1 MVNFP
6 SLVSFILL
14 AASAA
19 VAHPVAAPLSKG
31 EVTPRAEFQRAA
43 RRSLGNCQDTLHRRG
58 HLERSAARR
67 RALADD
73 LRRKRGL
80 PTDNLYKRLSLDDV
94 LNTSHLS
101 NETDLTV
108 DTNPFEGNASCVL
121 NPETTE
127 GPYYVDGEYVRSDIT
142 EDQEGVYTYVDVE
155 LIDVS
160 TCEPVSNV
168 YIDFWHCNATGVYAG
183 VVASGNGD
191 SSDESNLNKTFLRG
205 IQPTN
210 DEGYA
215 QFETIF
221 PGHYTS
227 RATHIHVVA
236 HSDGTVLTNGT
247 FKTDTVRHVGQL
259 FFDQDLIT
267 IVEATSPYL
276 SNTQVLTTNDDDTIL
291 TETVEDETNGVDP
304 VLEYVYLGDDV
315 SDGLLAWGSVGI
327 DLTASYS
334 ISAAATLTEDGG
346 VENESSLGGG
356 DMGALPSGSDF
367 LSGAIPSSTGE
378 LPGSSVVPSS
388 TESSSSVSL
397 FSSSSSFAPAIP
409 SSSSLAPVSPSPSSS
424 LLASVSP
431 FSSSLPV
438 AVTSSTAQSGATPT
452 QANGGSGP
460 AGSPSQGGN
469 SGSNQG
475 SQGGQ
480 SGTSQNGQ
488 NGQSGTSQHGQSG
501 SHQSNGQAS
510 SNHNGAQGGNSGSSG
525 HSGFGF

>member
-6 SLVSFILL
+6 SLVSFVLL
-14 AASAA
+14 AATAA

-31 EVTPRAEFQRAA
+31 EVARRGEFQRAA
-43 RRSLGNCQDTLHRRG
+43 RRSLGNCQDTLRRRG
-58 HLERSAARR
+58 HLERSTARR

-94 LNTSHLS
+94 LETSHLS
-101 NETDLTV
+101 NETGLTV

-127 GPYYVDGEYVRSDIT
+127 GPYYVNGEYVRSDIT

-191 SSDESNLNKTFLRG
+191 SSDATNLNKTFLRG

-221 PGHYTS
+221 PGHYTG
-227 RATHIHVVA
+227 RTTHIHVVA
-236 HSDGTVLTNGT
+236 HSDGTVLDNST

-259 FFDQDLIT
+259 FFDQDLVT
-267 IVEATSPYL
+267 VVEATSPYT
-276 SNTQVLTTNDDDTIL
+276 SNTQVLTTNDEDQIL
-291 TETVEDETNGVDP
+291 AQTVEDETNGVDP
-304 VLEYVYLGDDV
+304 VLEYVYLGVDV

-334 ISAAATLTEDGG
+334 ISAASTLTEDGG
-346 VENESSLGGG
+346 VANENSLGGG
-356 DMGALPSGSDF
+356 GGMGGAPNGTDF
-367 LSGAIPSSTGE
+367 PSGAIPSDTGD
-378 LPGSSVVPSS
+378 LLGSSVVSS
-388 TESSSSVSL
+388 YPASSSSVSSFLSSSLATSCSVIIFIGSRCPRVL
-397 FSSSSSFAPAIP
+397 FFGSSSSS
-409 SSSSLAPVSPSPSSS
+409 
-424 LLASVSP
+424 
-431 FSSSLPV
+431 
-438 AVTSSTAQSGATPT
+438 AVLYYTP
-452 QANGGSGP
+452 GWC
-460 AGSPSQGGN
+460 N
-469 SGSNQG
+469 SYSNQRWL
-475 SQGGQ
+475 SQSRRKHRKQPRRQSRQPEWRQPKRPGQ
-480 SGTSQNGQ
+480 SER
-488 NGQSGTSQHGQSG
+488 
-501 SHQSNGQAS
+501 
-510 SNHNGAQGGNSGSSG
+510 
-525 HSGFGF
+525 